1 MARKKY
7 EFQPDKQGAGFF
19 SKLYLTRKQR
29 LSLLRW
35 CLYALVLLVC
45 VYTLYSAINYGYSTA
60 TGNMDVVL
68 LGVEPVLFGI
78 FCMGFDMLFIGIKRT
93 IGKILA
99 DAKNKA

>member
-35 CLYALVLLVC
+35 CLYALVLLV
-45 VYTLYSAINYGYSTA
+45 L
-60 TGNMDVVL
+60 
-68 LGVEPVLFGI
+68 
-78 FCMGFDMLFIGIKRT
+78 
-93 IGKILA
+93 
-99 DAKNKA
+99 